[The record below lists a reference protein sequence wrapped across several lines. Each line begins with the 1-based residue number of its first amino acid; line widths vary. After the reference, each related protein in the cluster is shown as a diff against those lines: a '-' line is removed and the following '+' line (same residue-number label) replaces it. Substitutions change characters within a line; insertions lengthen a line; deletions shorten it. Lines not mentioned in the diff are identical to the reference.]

1 MDENKLKEI
10 LNKHK
15 AWLRG
20 EDGGEQA
27 YLSGAYLNG
36 AHLSGAD
43 LRWAD
48 LSGADL
54 SGADLVRAG
63 LSGANLVG
71 ANLSRADLVG
81 ADLRRVDLTGAD
93 LTGADLRGVDLT
105 GADLRG
111 ADLSGADL
119 SGADLS
125 GADLSGA
132 DLVGAKNL
140 FLPIACPDT
149 GEFTA
154 WKKCAGS
161 TIVKLLIPADAKR
174 SSATSRKCRA
184 SKAVVIAVYDKDGNE
199 IDRAVSNFSNT
210 FVYHKGKTV
219 EPANGFDDN
228 RWNEC
233 APGIHFFITR
243 EEAENY

>member
-27 YLSGAYLNG
+27 
-36 AHLSGAD
+36 D
-43 LRWAD
+43 LH
-48 LSGADL
+48 GADL
-54 SGADLVRAG
+54 SRAY
-63 LSGANLVG
+63 LH
-71 ANLSRADLVG
+71 
-81 ADLRRVDLTGAD
+81 
-93 LTGADLRGVDLT
+93 
-105 GADLRG
+105 G

-119 SGADLS
+119 S
-125 GADLSGA
+125 
-132 DLVGAKNL
+132 GAKNL

-154 WKKCAGS
+154 WEKCAGG

-174 SSATSRKCRA
+174 SSATSRRCRA

-199 IDRAVSNFSNT
+199 IDSAVSSHNRGFI
-210 FVYHKGKTV
+210 YRKGETV

>member
-10 LNKHK
+10 LDKHK

-27 YLSGAYLNG
+27 DLHGANLSR
-36 AHLSGAD
+36 AD
-43 LRWAD
+43 LR
-48 LSGADL
+48 GACL
-54 SGADLVRAG
+54 R
-63 LSGANLVG
+63 G

-81 ADLRRVDLTGAD
+81 ADLSGANLSRADLSRAYLHGAD
-93 LTGADLRGVDLT
+93 LSGVDF
-105 GADLRG
+105 
-111 ADLSGADL
+111 SGADL

-125 GADLSGA
+125 
-132 DLVGAKNL
+132 GAKNL

-154 WKKCAGS
+154 WEKCAGG

-174 SSATSRKCRA
+174 SSATSRRCRA
-184 SKAVVIAVYDKDGNE
+184 SKAVVIAAYDKDGNE
-199 IDRAVSNFSNT
+199 IDGAVSNYYNT
-210 FVYHKGKTV
+210 VVYRTGETV
-219 EPANGFDDN
+219 EFANGFDDN

-233 APGIHFFITR
+233 APGIYFFITR
-243 EEAENY
+243 EEAENYR

>member
-15 AWLRG
+15 AWLCG

-27 YLSGAYLNG
+27 
-36 AHLSGAD
+36 
-43 LRWAD
+43 D
-48 LSGADL
+48 LS
-54 SGADLVRAG
+54 
-63 LSGANLVG
+63 G

-81 ADLRRVDLTGAD
+81 ADL
-93 LTGADLRGVDLT
+93 
-105 GADLRG
+105 
-111 ADLSGADL
+111 SGADL
-119 SGADLS
+119 SR
-125 GADLSGA
+125 
-132 DLVGAKNL
+132 AKNL

-184 SKAVVIAVYDKDGNE
+184 SKAVVIAVYDKDDNE
-199 IDRAVSNFSNT
+199 IDRAVSIFSNT

>member
-27 YLSGAYLNG
+27 NLCGAYLSGAYLCE
-36 AHLSGAD
+36 AD
-43 LRWAD
+43 LREAD
-48 LSGADL
+48 LSRADL
-54 SGADLVRAG
+54 H
-63 LSGANLVG
+63 GANLVG
-71 ANLSRADLVG
+71 ANLSRADLRG
-81 ADLRRVDLTGAD
+81 AYLREAD
-93 LTGADLRGVDLT
+93 LTGADLR
-105 GADLRG
+105 
-111 ADLSGADL
+111 
-119 SGADLS
+119 
-125 GADLSGA
+125 
-132 DLVGAKNL
+132 GAKNL

-199 IDRAVSNFSNT
+199 IDSAVSNYYNT
-210 FVYHKGKTV
+210 FVYRTGETV
-219 EPANGFDDN
+219 EPANRFDDN

>member
-15 AWLRG
+15 AWLCG
-20 EDGGEQA
+20 EDGGEQ
-27 YLSGAYLNG
+27 
-36 AHLSGAD
+36 
-43 LRWAD
+43 AD

-54 SGADLVRAG
+54 SGADLRWAS
-63 LSGANLVG
+63 LSWAS
-71 ANLSRADLVG
+71 LSRADLRG
-81 ADLRRVDLTGAD
+81 AY
-93 LTGADLRGVDLT
+93 
-105 GADLRG
+105 LRG
-111 ADLSGADL
+111 AYLSWADLSRAYLSGADL
-119 SGADLS
+119 SR
-125 GADLSGA
+125 
-132 DLVGAKNL
+132 AKNL

-161 TIVKLLIPADAKR
+161 TIVKLLIPADEKR

-199 IDRAVSNFSNT
+199 IDSAVSNYYNT
-210 FVYHKGKTV
+210 FVYRTGETV
-219 EPANGFDDN
+219 EPANKFDGN

>member
-27 YLSGAYLNG
+27 
-36 AHLSGAD
+36 
-43 LRWAD
+43 D

-54 SGADLVRAG
+54 S
-63 LSGANLVG
+63 
-71 ANLSRADLVG
+71 
-81 ADLRRVDLTGAD
+81 
-93 LTGADLRGVDLT
+93 
-105 GADLRG
+105 
-111 ADLSGADL
+111 
-119 SGADLS
+119 
-125 GADLSGA
+125 
-132 DLVGAKNL
+132 GAKNL

-154 WKKCAGS
+154 WEKCAGG
-161 TIVKLLIPADAKR
+161 TIVQLLIPADAKR
-174 SSATSRKCRA
+174 SSATSRRCRA
-184 SKAVVIAVYDKDGNE
+184 SKAVVIAAYDKDGNE
-199 IDRAVSNFSNT
+199 IDSAVSNYYNT
-210 FVYHKGKTV
+210 VVYRTGETV
-219 EPANGFDDN
+219 EFANGFDDN

>member
-20 EDGGEQA
+20 ENGGEQADLSGA
-27 YLSGAYLNG
+27 YLSGANLSRANLCGAYLRG
-36 AHLSGAD
+36 AY
-43 LRWAD
+43 LREAC

-54 SGADLVRAG
+54 SRAY
-63 LSGANLVG
+63 LSRAYLSG
-71 ANLSRADLVG
+71 ANLSRADLSG
-81 ADLRRVDLTGAD
+81 ANLSR
-93 LTGADLRGVDLT
+93 
-105 GADLRG
+105 
-111 ADLSGADL
+111 ADLS
-119 SGADLS
+119 
-125 GADLSGA
+125 
-132 DLVGAKNL
+132 GAKNL

-154 WKKCAGS
+154 WKKCAGG

-184 SKAVVIAVYDKDGNE
+184 SKALVIAVYDKDGND
-199 IDRAVSNFSNT
+199 IDSTVSTYCNT
-210 FVYHKGKTV
+210 FIYRKGETV

>member
-27 YLSGAYLNG
+27 DLRGAYLCG
-36 AHLSGAD
+36 AY
-43 LRWAD
+43 
-48 LSGADL
+48 
-54 SGADLVRAG
+54 
-63 LSGANLVG
+63 
-71 ANLSRADLVG
+71 LSR
-81 ADLRRVDLTGAD
+81 AD
-93 LTGADLRGVDLT
+93 LTGADLSGAHLTGADLHGANLHGAYLSRADLHGANLVGAYLSRADLRGAYLSRADLTGADLSGAYLT

-111 ADLSGADL
+111 AYLCEADL
-119 SGADLS
+119 RGAYLCEADLR
-125 GADLSGA
+125 
-132 DLVGAKNL
+132 GAKNL

-174 SSATSRKCRA
+174 SSATGRKCRA

-199 IDRAVSNFSNT
+199 IDSAVSNYYNT
-210 FVYHKGKTV
+210 FVYHKGETV
-219 EPANGFDDN
+219 EPVNGFDDN

-243 EEAENY
+243 KEAENY